1 MSGAKNACADADSL
15 VDDDDLQ
22 AAVQEQLDLSLD
34 DLRITDTTPDDV
46 DDLSNVQRADK
57 DHIDGMV
64 EQILDG

>member
-1 MSGAKNACADADSL
+1 MSGAKNACADADGL

-34 DLRITDTTPDDV
+34 DVGITDTTPDDG

-57 DHIDGMV
+57 DHIDGMM